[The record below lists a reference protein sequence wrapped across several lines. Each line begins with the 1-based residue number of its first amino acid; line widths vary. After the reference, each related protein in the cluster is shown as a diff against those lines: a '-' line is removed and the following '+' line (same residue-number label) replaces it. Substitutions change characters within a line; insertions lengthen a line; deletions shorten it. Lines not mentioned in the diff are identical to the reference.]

1 MVVGSSP
8 VAVTIITVD
17 PRNSLYI
24 MWVYD
29 KQLQELDNDV
39 ISHNKLKVNHLSR
52 RLFYLRKK
60 DMKAFAFILIECSR
74 DL

>member
-1 MVVGSSP
+1 M
-8 VAVTIITVD
+8 IYEIQLLLLI

-39 ISHNKLKVNHLSR
+39 ISQNKLKVNHLSR